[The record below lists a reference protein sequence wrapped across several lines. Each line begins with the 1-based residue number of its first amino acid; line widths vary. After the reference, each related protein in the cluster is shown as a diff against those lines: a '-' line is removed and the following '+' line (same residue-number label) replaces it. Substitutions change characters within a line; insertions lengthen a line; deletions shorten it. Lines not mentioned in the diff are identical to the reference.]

1 VSPLCCPHQQSQPAY
16 PSSGLVDT
24 FTSKTT
30 QVLTTE
36 IKSDDAEGIHS
47 FVQRPNGKRIKFHPD
62 WPRTEGAT
70 CTFCHKKNHTEKQCQ
85 LKSRKRSNKSTL
97 STNDADIEE
106 GEWSAFAVDNPVG
119 GNGDDDTDGEESD
132 ASVDETVNS
141 VITGDLYSGDI
152 NQCVLDSA
160 ATRHITPHKQLLI
173 NMHDVPHV
181 RLTTALRKNSGVIT
195 RAGTL
200 HLNKNWK
207 LNDVAYVSNA
217 GLTLISEGKLCE
229 SNFIILK
236 NKEYALVYPP
246 GTTYNMSRKPIL
258 QCARKHRLWMH
269 TIPNKSGDE
278 RVSPERTQ
286 PTIQLR
292 NDDSTKLP
300 THGLAN
306 VNERKGVIPKKNQF
320 QSVITT
326 RSSTKQ
332 SVSSAST
339 NTKPAPVQANAAIE
353 SKKSKRKRNHQ

>member
-1 VSPLCCPHQQSQPAY
+1 M
-16 PSSGLVDT
+16 
-24 FTSKTT
+24 
-30 QVLTTE
+30 
-36 IKSDDAEGIHS
+36 
-47 FVQRPNGKRIKFHPD
+47 RIKFHPD

-85 LKSRKRSNKSTL
+85 LKSRKRSNKPTL

-173 NMHDVPHV
+173 DMHDVPHV

-278 RVSPERTQ
+278 RISPERTQ
-286 PTIQLR
+286 PTIQFRYL
-292 NDDSTKLP
+292 LQQ
-300 THGLAN
+300 
-306 VNERKGVIPKKNQF
+306 I
-320 QSVITT
+320 
-326 RSSTKQ
+326 
-332 SVSSAST
+332 
-339 NTKPAPVQANAAIE
+339 
-353 SKKSKRKRNHQ
+353 RKRNNDYPLMGGNSIPSH